1 MILASWSA
9 SVSSVASAIRR
20 RSVRVKRSTV
30 IPRWLDILHRGSY
43 ADDMADARIE
53 SRTVKTKAMTLR
65 LPADQAAELEAV
77 ARADGK
83 AVSESVRE
91 AIDVLIA
98 ERRKDKAFQARLR
111 KMIEENRA
119 VLDRL
124 AR

>member
-1 MILASWSA
+1 
-9 SVSSVASAIRR
+9 
-20 RSVRVKRSTV
+20 
-30 IPRWLDILHRGSY
+30 
-43 ADDMADARIE
+43 MADARIE

>member
-1 MILASWSA
+1 M
-9 SVSSVASAIRR
+9 
-20 RSVRVKRSTV
+20 RVKRSTV

-43 ADDMADARIE
+43 AGDMADAPIE